1 MTVHR
6 VDFEQHGRTY
16 ARHRRPDPRI
26 AERIHAALGDA
37 RTVLNVGA
45 GTGSYEPTDRW
56 VLAVEP
62 SATMRAQRS
71 ADAAPAICAH
81 AEALPFDDDAVDAT
95 MACVTI
101 HHWEPPD
108 LGLAELRRVSR
119 GPVVIF
125 TFELDKLPPW
135 QLDFL
140 AEGVAIERPRFPA
153 IDDVVDALGGRTRV
167 ERIPT
172 SGDCVDGFF
181 EAFWRRPEALLDPSV
196 RGAQSMWAML
206 DPGVEER
213 IVARL
218 SAALESGAWDAEH
231 GHLRQQESYDGAL
244 RLVIS
249 EAP

>member
-45 GTGSYEPTDRW
+45 GSGSYEPTDRW

-125 TFELDKLPPW
+125 TFELDELPPW

-172 SGDCVDGFF
+172 PGDCVDGFF